1 LRNLGV
7 RVFAMR
13 LPRRFLVA
21 TVVAATLSVTGCAS
35 IMSGRHAE
43 VAINTN
49 APNARVVV
57 RDKRGQH
64 VASLHTP
71 ATVTLRRKDRFI
83 MPARYTATIE
93 APGYQQASVPIRS
106 TINPWILGNV
116 VIGGIPGLVV
126 DNFTGAAWRPRD
138 SEIYQE
144 LTPIYGAGPLYSAEP
159 RPVNTTVQAAS
170 YSNVSNE
177 SGGQ

>member
-1 LRNLGV
+1 
-7 RVFAMR
+7 M
-13 LPRRFLVA
+13 RFLRLYFSTFDA
-21 TVVAATLSVTGCAS
+21 IALIMLSGCAS

-71 ATVTLRRKDRFI
+71 ATVTLRRKDKLIF
-83 MPARYTATIE
+83 PARYTATIE
-93 APGYQQASVPIRS
+93 APGYQPASVPIRS

-116 VIGGIPGLVV
+116 VVGGIPGLVV
-126 DNFTGAAWRPRD
+126 DNVTGAAWRPRHT
-138 SEIYQE
+138 EIYQE
-144 LTPIYGAGPLYSAEP
+144 LTPFDGGGPMYSEQQDRFNPAVQPAAYAGGSDH
-159 RPVNTTVQAAS
+159 R
-170 YSNVSNE
+170 
-177 SGGQ
+177 

>member
-1 LRNLGV
+1 MKS
-7 RVFAMR
+7 MR
-13 LPRRFLVA
+13 ILC
-21 TVVAATLSVTGCAS
+21 VTILAVSISGCAS

-64 VASLHTP
+64 VASLHAP
-71 ATVTLRRKDRFI
+71 ATVTLRRKDKFI
-83 MPARYTATIE
+83 FPARYTATIE
-93 APGYQQASVPIRS
+93 APGYKSASVPIRP

-126 DNFTGAAWRPRD
+126 DNVTGAAWRPRH

-144 LTPIYGAGPLYSAEP
+144 LTPIDGGGAIYSDAP
-159 RPVNTTVQAAS
+159 AAS
-170 YSNVSNE
+170 NPNVQPVAYLPPSD
-177 SGGQ
+177 

>member
-1 LRNLGV
+1 
-7 RVFAMR
+7 
-13 LPRRFLVA
+13 
-21 TVVAATLSVTGCAS
+21 
-35 IMSGRHAE
+35 MSGRHAE

-71 ATVTLRRKDRFI
+71 ATVTLRRKDKLIF
-83 MPARYTATIE
+83 PARYTATIE
-93 APGYQQASVPIRS
+93 APGYQPASVPIRS

-126 DNFTGAAWRPRD
+126 DNVTGAAWRPRH

-144 LTPIYGAGPLYSAEP
+144 LAPMYGAGPMYSENQPPAYEVI
-159 RPVNTTVQAAS
+159 RPAGFMNDGATK
-170 YSNVSNE
+170 
-177 SGGQ
+177 

>member
-1 LRNLGV
+1 
-7 RVFAMR
+7 MIC
-13 LPRRFLVA
+13 
-21 TVVAATLSVTGCAS
+21 TGCAS

-71 ATVTLRRKDRFI
+71 ATVTLRRKDKLIF
-83 MPARYTATIE
+83 PARYTATIE
-93 APGYQQASVPIRS
+93 APGYQPASVPIRS
-106 TINPWILGNV
+106 TFNPWILGNV

-126 DNFTGAAWRPRD
+126 DNVTGAAWRPRD

-144 LTPIYGAGPLYSAEP
+144 LMPMYGAGPTYSGP
-159 RPVNTTVQAAS
+159 PTPLNGNVQPAA
-170 YSNVSNE
+170 YSSQSN
-177 SGGQ
+177 

>member
-1 LRNLGV
+1 ML
-7 RVFAMR
+7 
-13 LPRRFLVA
+13 
-21 TVVAATLSVTGCAS
+21 GCAS

-71 ATVTLRRKDRFI
+71 ATVTLRRKDKLIF
-83 MPARYTATIE
+83 PARYTATIE
-93 APGYQQASVPIRS
+93 APGYQPASVPIRS

-116 VIGGIPGLVV
+116 IIGGIPGLVV
-126 DNFTGAAWRPRD
+126 DNVTGAAWRPRH

-144 LTPIYGAGPLYSAEP
+144 LTPMYDGGPMYSSAKNP
-159 RPVNTTVQAAS
+159 SDTAVLPTAYSSGTVNR
-170 YSNVSNE
+170 
-177 SGGQ
+177 

>member
-1 LRNLGV
+1 
-7 RVFAMR
+7 
-13 LPRRFLVA
+13 
-21 TVVAATLSVTGCAS
+21 
-35 IMSGRHAE
+35 MSGRHAE

-71 ATVTLRRKDRFI
+71 ATVTLRRKDKFI
-83 MPARYTATIE
+83 FPARYSATIE
-93 APGYQQASVPIRS
+93 APGYQPASVPIRS

-126 DNFTGAAWRPRD
+126 DNVTGAAWRPRH

-144 LTPIYGAGPLYSAEP
+144 LTPMYGAGPMYSGPPTPFHGNVQPAAYSAQSNQP
-159 RPVNTTVQAAS
+159 R
-170 YSNVSNE
+170 
-177 SGGQ
+177 

>member
-1 LRNLGV
+1 
-7 RVFAMR
+7 
-13 LPRRFLVA
+13 
-21 TVVAATLSVTGCAS
+21 
-35 IMSGRHAE
+35 MSGRHAE

-49 APNARVVV
+49 APNARVVI

-71 ATVTLRRKDRFI
+71 ATVTLRRKDKLIF
-83 MPARYTATIE
+83 PARYTATIE
-93 APGYQQASVPIRS
+93 ALGYQPASVPIRS

-126 DNFTGAAWRPRD
+126 DNVTGAAWRPRN

-144 LTPIYGAGPLYSAEP
+144 LTPMYGGGPIYSENHPSSAHA
-159 RPVNTTVQAAS
+159 VQAAA
-170 YSNVSNE
+170 YSDEPIQNGVGNQPQQSTPE
-177 SGGQ
+177 PSEPRTF

>member
-1 LRNLGV
+1 MIMV
-7 RVFAMR
+7 
-13 LPRRFLVA
+13 RRFFVAANLVA
-21 TVVAATLSVTGCAS
+21 ACELLSGCAS

-64 VASLHTP
+64 VASLHAP
-71 ATVTLRRKDRFI
+71 ATVTLRRKDKLIF
-83 MPARYTATIE
+83 PARYTATIE
-93 APGYQQASVPIRS
+93 APGYKSASVPIRS

-116 VIGGIPGLVV
+116 VVGGIPGLVV
-126 DNFTGAAWRPRD
+126 DNVTGAAWRPRH

-144 LTPIYGAGPLYSAEP
+144 LTPMYGTGPMYSAIQP
-159 RPVNTTVQAAS
+159 QMNTAVRPAGFTNDSMDRQ
-170 YSNVSNE
+170 
-177 SGGQ
+177 

>member
-1 LRNLGV
+1 
-7 RVFAMR
+7 
-13 LPRRFLVA
+13 
-21 TVVAATLSVTGCAS
+21 
-35 IMSGRHAE
+35 MSGRHAE

-71 ATVTLRRKDRFI
+71 ATVTLRRKDKLIF
-83 MPARYTATIE
+83 PARYTATIE
-93 APGYQQASVPIRS
+93 APGYQPASVPIRS

-126 DNFTGAAWRPRD
+126 DNVTGAAWRPRHSD
-138 SEIYQE
+138 IYQE
-144 LTPIYGAGPLYSAEP
+144 LAPIDHGEPTYSATAP
-159 RPVNTTVQAAS
+159 ASTAAVQAAAF
-170 YSNVSNE
+170 
-177 SGGQ
+177 SGEATHNGVRIQPNQAHVEPFTTSAY